1 MDIRSRRR
9 AGMSTWEDDAAGQVQ
24 SACAAAGFR
33 RNRRCGRA
41 APRPAHGIAAAGKA
55 QLRFEESPPVV
66 RLAEVAPGVEHLQAA
81 VALQGEGREAS
92 GAETVHQPPTV
103 GEVRAQ
109 RLAGAGVERLGE
121 ALAKPQFGTQLEQ
134 HRTLGDTP
142 ALDVV
147 GTLDPRQHRRAEA
160 VERFGGKHGGG
171 RRGRVEYR
179 AGVAQQA
186 VEVVLAERLAGQ
198 LGDPQVMGH
207 HVVAQAGADRLAV
220 GIGHHAAAMQ
230 AYVQTRHLAGG
241 GEQRRGAVAPA
252 AERIVEVMQGEVVHL
267 GLHETPR
274 RGRLDQRLSAGAA
287 QGHCISPLSTLALSS
302 RPSSPGRFG

>member
-41 APRPAHGIAAAGKA
+41 APRPRPRHRCRRQGAAAFRGKPA
-55 QLRFEESPPVV
+55 SRPAGRGSARCRAPAGG
-66 RLAEVAPGVEHLQAA
+66 RRAPG
-81 VALQGEGREAS
+81 RRS
-92 GAETVHQPPTV
+92 GS
-103 GEVRAQ
+103 Q
-109 RLAGAGVERLGE
+109 R
-121 ALAKPQFGTQLEQ
+121 
-134 HRTLGDTP
+134 
-142 ALDVV
+142 
-147 GTLDPRQHRRAEA
+147 RRDA

-207 HVVAQAGADRLAV
+207 HVVAQTGADRLAV

>member
-33 RNRRCGRA
+33 RNRRC
-41 APRPAHGIAAAGKA
+41 
-55 QLRFEESPPVV
+55 
-66 RLAEVAPGVEHLQAA
+66 
-81 VALQGEGREAS
+81 

-207 HVVAQAGADRLAV
+207 HVVAQTGADRLAV

>member
-41 APRPAHGIAAAGKA
+41 APRPRPRHRCRRQGAAAFRGKPA
-55 QLRFEESPPVV
+55 SRPAGRGSARCRAPAGG
-66 RLAEVAPGVEHLQAA
+66 RRAPG
-81 VALQGEGREAS
+81 RRS
-92 GAETVHQPPTV
+92 GS
-103 GEVRAQ
+103 Q
-109 RLAGAGVERLGE
+109 RRRDERLGE

-207 HVVAQAGADRLAV
+207 HVVAQTGADRLAV